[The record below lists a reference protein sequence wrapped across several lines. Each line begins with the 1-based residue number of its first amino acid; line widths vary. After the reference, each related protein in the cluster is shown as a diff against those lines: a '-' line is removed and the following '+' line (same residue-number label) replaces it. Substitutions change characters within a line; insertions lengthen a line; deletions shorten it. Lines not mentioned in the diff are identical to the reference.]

1 MTLVPQCV
9 VFLPTTS
16 SCKSFFPNIEDGNEN
31 VSESGFI
38 GICWQKSALTKWIPI
53 RCMAISPADNNASSG
68 LASPKMS
75 PPHILH
81 FFFLLFYFLVFSSY
95 WLHILGIFLDSPSD
109 NLIKGIPLTQ
119 TIMHHVVWLPLQE
132 VSPHPTFFLSLS
144 TFPILASK
152 MWIKSGISWTILEKE
167 WRGCYNI

>member
-1 MTLVPQCV
+1 MTLVPQGV

-68 LASPKMS
+68 LASRKMS
-75 PPHILH
+75 PAHILH

-132 VSPHPTFFLSLS
+132 VSPSHVLSFSFYFSNPGIKNVNKKWNFLNNPRKRMERVL
-144 TFPILASK
+144 
-152 MWIKSGISWTILEKE
+152 
-167 WRGCYNI
+167 